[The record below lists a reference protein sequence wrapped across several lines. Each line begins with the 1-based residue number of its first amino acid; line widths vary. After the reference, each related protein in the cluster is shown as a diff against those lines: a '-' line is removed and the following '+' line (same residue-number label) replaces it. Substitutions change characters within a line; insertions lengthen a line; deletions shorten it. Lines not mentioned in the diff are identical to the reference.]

1 MKKRILVLLLVALT
15 VSAMLF
21 AGGDAEK
28 AKTAAVSKPLS
39 VMIWDSNQEPG
50 IRKIID
56 DFTAKTGVTAEIQVV
71 DWNNYWTLLSA
82 GAQGGSLP
90 DVFWM
95 HSNESQR
102 YMSNDL
108 LLDVTDRIAKSPI
121 IDPENYPA
129 DIWSL
134 YTYNK
139 KYYAVPKDV
148 DTIAL
153 WYNRALFDQAGV
165 AYPTDD
171 WTWEDL
177 YAAAKKITRA
187 DGSVYGF
194 ANVNSNNQAGW
205 YNLIYG
211 NNGYVLSEDKKKSGM
226 DLPATIEAMQWMEK
240 MINENLMPPQTV
252 MTESSEDVL
261 LQSGKIAMA
270 MQGSWMLPAFR
281 DNEYTL
287 KNCDIAMLPK
297 NSKTG
302 RRPSIYNGLGWAIA
316 KNSSRTDDA
325 WKLVEY
331 FGSQEGQ
338 LKQAQLGITMS
349 AYNNTS
355 DAWKNGVPQFN
366 LQAYLNMQDDMVI
379 RPFSRNTV
387 KWENAVLDVMLRVW
401 NKEISMEAGCKEA
414 AAQMNAILAEE

>member
-1 MKKRILVLLLVALT
+1 MKKRSVAVLLVALM
-15 VSAMLF
+15 AGALLF

-28 AKTAAVSKPLS
+28 ATTASVSKPLS
-39 VMIWDSNQEPG
+39 VMIWDSNQQPG
-50 IRKIID
+50 IQKIID
-56 DFTAKTGVTAEIQVV
+56 DFTAKTGITAEIQVV

-102 YMSNDL
+102 YMSNDM
-108 LLDVTDRIAKSPI
+108 LLDVTDRIAKSAI
-121 IDPENYPA
+121 IDPENYPD

-134 YTYNK
+134 YTYNN

-153 WYNRALFDQAGV
+153 WYNRTLFDQAGV
-165 AYPTDD
+165 KYPDEN
-171 WTWEDL
+171 WTWEDV
-177 YAAAKKITRA
+177 YAAAKKITKA

-205 YNLIYG
+205 YNLIYS

-226 DLPATIEAMQWMEK
+226 DLPASIEAMKWMER
-240 MINENLMPPQTV
+240 MINENLMPPQTL
-252 MTESSEDVL
+252 MSESSEDVL
-261 LQSGKIAMA
+261 LQSGKIAMT
-270 MQGSWMLPAFR
+270 MQGSWMVAAFR

-287 KNCDIAMLPK
+287 ANCDVAMLPK

-302 RRPSIYNGLGWAIA
+302 RRASIYNGLGWAIA
-316 KNSSRTDDA
+316 KNSERTDDA

-331 FGSQEGQ
+331 FGSEEGQ
-338 LKQAQLGITMS
+338 LKQAQLGVTMS
-349 AYNNTS
+349 SFKNTS
-355 DAWKNGVPQFN
+355 EQWKNSVPQFN

-379 RPFSRNTV
+379 RPFSRSTV
-387 KWENAVLDVMLRVW
+387 KWENAVLDVMLKVW
-401 NKEISMEAGCKEA
+401 NKEMSMEAGCKEA
-414 AAQMNAILAEE
+414 ARQMNAILAEE